1 MNFGLES
8 YLPYVLYAGAIIV
21 LLLTI
26 FWKPIAGIFYLLPLI
41 PLQTIRYR
49 VNDFPLGSSLFG
61 VMLIAI
67 ALGQWRLGQPVFPKT
82 PWRKILAI
90 FALFTFVSLCIGSFY
105 LKKGIPLPGDSR
117 FSVWQEYMIMP
128 AMLLLVASVVQTK
141 REMQAIVLVMC
152 FATLELNKSFWNEVS
167 DRDFSTY
174 SNELHSEGGSMG
186 YAGSNGLAA
195 FAAQASA
202 FLLALAAFE
211 RRKWVLAGYYGLAG
225 FSAIVLMYSLSRGGY
240 AAFLVGCLVIGALKQ
255 RKILLLLVL
264 FLFTWTTIVPPAVEQ
279 RVGMTYNQQSGEF
292 DSSANARFSIWSD
305 TMEVFNQNAF
315 LGTGFDTYE
324 YMNLRRVPYWTKG
337 YYADTHNYYLKVLV
351 ETGVLGLLV
360 FLWLLAK
367 TFVEGFRLF
376 RHARDPFFKS
386 LGLGLIGWL
395 VCAAT
400 ANLFGD
406 RWTYL
411 QVNGY
416 MWVIAGLVCCAHQ
429 IEQRE
434 AAQGETSVPSA
445 TEGSSELKAAGEDDL
460 VSEPGLPVVGWDSVI
475 PESASYRL

>member
-8 YLPYVLYAGAIIV
+8 YLPYVLYTGAIIV

-26 FWKPIAGIFYLLPLI
+26 FWRPIVGIFYLLPLI

-61 VMLIAI
+61 VMLISIAI
-67 ALGQWRLGQPVFPKT
+67 GQWRLGRPVFPKT
-82 PWRKILAI
+82 PWRRLLAI
-90 FALFTFVSLCIGSFY
+90 FALFTFISLCLGSWY
-105 LKKGIPLPGDSR
+105 LKRGMPLPGDSR

-152 FATLELNKSFWNEVS
+152 FATLELDKSFWNEVS

-174 SNELHSEGGSMG
+174 SDDLHGEGGSMG
-186 YAGSNGLAA
+186 YAGANGLAA
-195 FAAQASA
+195 FASQASA

-211 RRKWVLAGYYGLAG
+211 RRKWVLVGYYGLAG

-240 AAFLVGCLVIGALKQ
+240 AAILVGCLVIGILKQ
-255 RKILLLLVL
+255 RKILLLLAV
-264 FLFTWTTIVPPAVEQ
+264 FLCTWTTLVPTAVEQ
-279 RVGMTYNQQSGEF
+279 RVDMTYDKQNGQF
-292 DSSANARFSIWSD
+292 DGSANARFSIWSD
-305 TMEVFNQNAF
+305 TMEVFNEHAF

-337 YYADTHNYYLKVLV
+337 YYSDTHNYFLKVLV
-351 ETGVLGLLV
+351 ETGVIGLLV
-360 FLWLLAK
+360 FLWLLWR
-367 TFVEGFRLF
+367 TFAEGYRLF
-376 RHARDPFFKS
+376 RHATDPFFKG

-395 VCAAT
+395 VCAMT

-416 MWVIAGLVCCAHQ
+416 MWVIAGLVCCATE
-429 IEQRE
+429 IEKRE
-434 AAQGETSVPSA
+434 AAKEVASVAAVGQETSELNAQGGGVA
-445 TEGSSELKAAGEDDL
+445 TEPS
-460 VSEPGLPVVGWDSVI
+460 VSDVAWEPAI
-475 PESASYRL
+475 PESVAFRL